1 MSPTKKVAWPPEKMA
16 VTANKA
22 ALVLLYIGIAALA
35 FGTAAL
41 ALVSRRVL
49 DEGGRPW
56 GWALLFLALAL
67 PLLDGGLDL
76 LSGRMVDRAAAAL
89 RRDTLEQ
96 LLRKDAE
103 SYNRYHSGQ
112 IFSRLTQD
120 AYTVCEWRI
129 TGRPQV
135 AGQLI
140 RLFCAASALFLV
152 NIPLAIAVVAAGALV
167 TAGGRLLRR
176 YLTRRHLRVR
186 QADECLTGCTQE
198 ILEHMELLRSMTA
211 GKEAVRRFEGRQ
223 KEWLRERARLRIF
236 TTEAGTGFSSIL
248 QLGYAVLLVWGGAA
262 IRGGRISFG
271 DLAALLQLLAMF
283 QSPLTGLS
291 GVQSRL
297 AAVRAA
303 ETRLDELYSLPEEAP
318 GQPAR
323 EDDVFRAIV
332 FENVTFSYEGEDQPV
347 LREFSA
353 RLPLDRWTCL
363 MGMSGSG
370 KSTLFRL
377 ILGLY
382 HPQQGRVY
390 LETER
395 GDIPCSAAVRG
406 LFGYVPQ
413 TPWLFSGSIR
423 ENLLLAKPDADDAA
437 LWDALERAQC
447 GFVRDLPDRLG
458 TVLNEEGGGLS
469 AGQRQRIAIARAML
483 SAPRFLLLDEITSA
497 LDENT
502 EAQLL
507 TELTGAYPS
516 AVFATHH
523 SALPGRLNSETLHLE
538 GIV

>member
-1 MSPTKKVAWPPEKMA
+1 MNPSKSAALPPKKMVSGAYR
-16 VTANKA
+16 A

-112 IFSRLTQD
+112 VFSRLTQD
-120 AYTVCEWRI
+120 AYTVCDWRI

-140 RLFCAASALFLV
+140 RLICAASALLFV

-167 TAGGRLLRR
+167 TAGGRLLRKH
-176 YLTRRHLRVR
+176 LTRRHLRVR

-198 ILEHMELLRSMTA
+198 ILEHMELLRSTAA

-223 KEWLRERARLRIF
+223 KEWLRERKCLRVF
-236 TTEAGTGFSSIL
+236 STGVGTGFSSIL

-283 QSPLTGLS
+283 QSPLTALS

-437 LWDALERAQC
+437 LWDALEQAQC

-523 SALPGRLNSETLHLE
+523 SALPGRLNIETLHLE

>member
-1 MSPTKKVAWPPEKMA
+1 MSQSKK
-16 VTANKA
+16 KA
-22 ALVLLYIGIAALA
+22 AGAYKAPLTLLYAGIAAQA
-35 FGTAAL
+35 FGIAAL
-41 ALVSRRVL
+41 ALVSRLVL
-49 DEGGRPW
+49 DEGGRTW
-56 GWALLFLALAL
+56 GGALLFLALAL

-76 LSGRMVDRAAAAL
+76 LSGRTVDRAAVSL
-89 RRDTLEQ
+89 RRDTLDT
-96 LLRKDAE
+96 LLSKDAE
-103 SYNRYHSGQ
+103 AYSRYHSGQ
-112 IFSRLTQD
+112 VFSRLTQD

-129 TGRPQV
+129 VGRPQV

-140 RLFCAASALFLV
+140 RLLCAASALFFV
-152 NIPLAIAVVAAGALV
+152 NIPLALAVVGAGALAI
-167 TAGGRLLRR
+167 AGGRLLRK

-186 QADECLTGCTQE
+186 QAEEGLTGCTQE
-198 ILEHMELLRSMTA
+198 ILEHTELLRSMTA
-211 GKEAVRRFEGRQ
+211 GEEAVRRFEGRQ
-223 KEWLRERARLRIF
+223 KDWLRERKRLRVF
-236 TTEAGTGFSSIL
+236 STGVGTGFSAVL
-248 QLGYAVLLVWGGAA
+248 QLGYAVLLVWGGIA
-262 IRGGRISFG
+262 IREGRLSFG

-303 ETRLDELYSLPEEAP
+303 EARLDELYSLPGEAL
-318 GQPAR
+318 GQAAE

-332 FENVTFSYEGEDQPV
+332 FENVTFSYEGEEQPV
-347 LREFSA
+347 LRNFSA

-363 MGMSGSG
+363 TGISGSG

-395 GDIPCSAAVRG
+395 GELPCSAAVRG

-423 ENLLLAKPDADDAA
+423 ENLLLAKPEADDAA
-437 LWDALERAQC
+437 LWEVLERAQC
-447 GFVRDLPDRLG
+447 GFVRDLPDRLE
-458 TVLNEEGGGLS
+458 TVLSEEGGGLS
-469 AGQRQRIAIARAML
+469 AGQRQRLAIARAML

-497 LDENT
+497 LDEDT
-502 EAQLL
+502 EARLL
-507 TELTGAYPS
+507 TELTGAYPA

-523 SALPGRLNSETLHLE
+523 SALPGRLHSETLHLE

>member
-1 MSPTKKVAWPPEKMA
+1 MSPSKKVAWPPKKMVSGA
-16 VTANKA
+16 YRA

-35 FGTAAL
+35 LGTAAL

-49 DEGGRPW
+49 DEGGSPW

-89 RRDTLEQ
+89 RRDTLAQ

-112 IFSRLTQD
+112 VFSRLTQD
-120 AYTVCEWRI
+120 AYTVCDWRI

-140 RLFCAASALFLV
+140 RLICAASALFLV

-176 YLTRRHLRVR
+176 HLTRRHLRVR
-186 QADECLTGCTQE
+186 QADERLTGCTQE
-198 ILEHMELLRSMTA
+198 ILEHMELLRSTTA

-223 KEWLRERARLRIF
+223 KEWLRERKRLRVF
-236 TTEAGTGFSSIL
+236 STGVGTGFSTVL

-297 AAVRAA
+297 AAVGAA

-395 GDIPCSAAVRG
+395 RDIPCSAAVRD

-413 TPWLFSGSIR
+413 APWLFSGSIR

-437 LWDALERAQC
+437 LWDTLERAQC
-447 GFVRDLPDRLG
+447 GFVRDLPDRLE

-502 EAQLL
+502 EAKLL

>member
-1 MSPTKKVAWPPEKMA
+1 MSQSKK
-16 VTANKA
+16 KA
-22 ALVLLYIGIAALA
+22 AGAYKAPLTLLYAGIAAQA
-35 FGTAAL
+35 FGIAAL

-49 DEGGRPW
+49 DEGGSPW
-56 GWALLFLALAL
+56 GWVLLFLALAL

-76 LSGRMVDRAAAAL
+76 LSGRTVDRAAVSL
-89 RRDTLEQ
+89 RRDTLDT
-96 LLRKDAE
+96 LLSKDAE
-103 SYNRYHSGQ
+103 AY
-112 IFSRLTQD
+112 SRLTQD
-120 AYTVCEWRI
+120 AYTVCEWRVV
-129 TGRPQV
+129 GRPQV

-140 RLFCAASALFLV
+140 RLLCAASALFFV
-152 NIPLAIAVVAAGALV
+152 NIPLALAVVGAGALAI
-167 TAGGRLLRR
+167 AGGRLLRK

-186 QADECLTGCTQE
+186 QAEEGL
-198 ILEHMELLRSMTA
+198 
-211 GKEAVRRFEGRQ
+211 RRFEGRQ
-223 KEWLRERARLRIF
+223 KEWLRERKRLRVF
-236 TTEAGTGFSSIL
+236 STGVGTGFSAVL
-248 QLGYAVLLVWGGAA
+248 QLGYAVLLVWGGIA
-262 IRGGRISFG
+262 IREGRLSFG

-303 ETRLDELYSLPEEAP
+303 EARLDELYSLPEEAP

-332 FENVTFSYEGEDQPV
+332 FENVTFSYEGEEQPV
-347 LREFSA
+347 LRNFSA

-363 MGMSGSG
+363 TGISGSG

-395 GDIPCSAAVRG
+395 GDLPCSAAVRG

-423 ENLLLAKPDADDAA
+423 ENLLLAKPEADDAA
-437 LWDALERAQC
+437 LWEVLERAQC
-447 GFVRDLPDRLG
+447 GFVRDLPDRLE
-458 TVLNEEGGGLS
+458 TILSEEGGGLS
-469 AGQRQRIAIARAML
+469 AGQRQRLAIARAML

-497 LDENT
+497 LDEDT
-502 EAQLL
+502 EARLL

-523 SALPGRLNSETLHLE
+523 SALPGRLHSETLHLE